1 MKLNR
6 QKISRQVG
14 RYVPIVGWI
23 KTYQRAGL
31 RDDLVS
37 GVVVGAV
44 MIPVAM
50 AYAQMAGVP
59 PQAGLYSA
67 IVGMTVYA
75 ILATSR
81 HLKITTSSTM
91 SIMSIAVVA
100 PLAASDPAAFMAL
113 SSALALTVGIIML
126 VLGIAKLGFIS
137 DFLAKSVMTGY
148 IFGVACLIAI
158 SQLPKIF
165 GVPGVSGTFF
175 QQVAQFISELPETN
189 VYTLALGVG
198 TIVLILV
205 IKRFKPLIP
214 GALVALVLGIVVSSL
229 LQLNAKYGVSVVG
242 VIPTGMAPFT
252 IPIISLSA
260 IPSLIVGA
268 VGIVFLAVGETLGT
282 GRAYAAKYH
291 YEVDADQELLA
302 MGAAN
307 VGSGLFQGITIDM
320 SLSSTASGE
329 AAGERTQLSSLVSA
343 GVILAVVVF
352 LAPLLRNLPTAVLG
366 AIVLSSI
373 LGLFN
378 FAEFRRYYRPAQD
391 RFCPGSHRAGGR
403 SDDECHDW
411 PGDCGP
417 AVCGDAVVPRQP
429 AVHRDPG
436 QTRERRIRRYRPA
449 PGRTAHP
456 RPGDPAPGCAVVF
469 LQRQRGAHADPARR
483 STTRRRGPS
492 SWISARAPISTSA
505 RRTCCAI

>member
-1 MKLNR
+1 
-6 QKISRQVG
+6 
-14 RYVPIVGWI
+14 
-23 KTYQRAGL
+23 
-31 RDDLVS
+31 
-37 GVVVGAV
+37 

-67 IVGMTVYA
+67 IVGMTAYA

-113 SSALALTVGIIML
+113 SSTLALTVGIIML
-126 VLGIAKLGFIS
+126 VLGIAKLGFIL

-189 VYTLALGVG
+189 VYTLALGIS

-242 VIPTGMAPFT
+242 TIPTGMAPFT

-268 VGIVFLAVGETLGT
+268 VGMVFLAVGETLGT
-282 GRAYAAKYH
+282 G
-291 YEVDADQELLA
+291 
-302 MGAAN
+302 
-307 VGSGLFQGITIDM
+307 
-320 SLSSTASGE
+320 
-329 AAGERTQLSSLVSA
+329 
-343 GVILAVVVF
+343 
-352 LAPLLRNLPTAVLG
+352 
-366 AIVLSSI
+366 
-373 LGLFN
+373 
-378 FAEFRRYYRPAQD
+378 
-391 RFCPGSHRAGGR
+391 
-403 SDDECHDW
+403 
-411 PGDCGP
+411 
-417 AVCGDAVVPRQP
+417 
-429 AVHRDPG
+429 
-436 QTRERRIRRYRPA
+436 
-449 PGRTAHP
+449 
-456 RPGDPAPGCAVVF
+456 
-469 LQRQRGAHADPARR
+469 HA
-483 STTRRRGPS
+483 
-492 SWISARAPISTSA
+492 
-505 RRTCCAI
+505 

>member
-14 RYVPIVGWI
+14 HYVPLVGWI

-67 IVGMTVYA
+67 IVGMTIYA

-126 VLGIAKLGFIS
+126 VLGFAKLGFIS

-189 VYTLALGVG
+189 VYTLALGIS

-242 VIPTGMAPFT
+242 VIPAGMAPFT
-252 IPIISLSA
+252 IPIINLTA

-268 VGIVFLAVGETLGT
+268 VGMVFLAVGETLGT
-282 GRAYAAKYH
+282 GRAYAARYH
-291 YEVDADQELLA
+291 YEVNADQELLA

-307 VGSGLFQGITIDM
+307 VRLRLVSGHHDRHEPVQH
-320 SLSSTASGE
+320 
-329 AAGERTQLSSLVSA
+329 GER
-343 GVILAVVVF
+343 
-352 LAPLLRNLPTAVLG
+352 R
-366 AIVLSSI
+366 
-373 LGLFN
+373 
-378 FAEFRRYYRPAQD
+378 
-391 RFCPGSHRAGGR
+391 GGR
-403 SDDECHDW
+403 
-411 PGDCGP
+411 
-417 AVCGDAVVPRQP
+417 
-429 AVHRDPG
+429 
-436 QTRERRIRRYRPA
+436 
-449 PGRTAHP
+449 
-456 RPGDPAPGCAVVF
+456 
-469 LQRQRGAHADPARR
+469 
-483 STTRRRGPS
+483 
-492 SWISARAPISTSA
+492 
-505 RRTCCAI
+505 